1 MCFGNPIEATQA
13 GDITPTVICN
23 IVQLWA
29 NVEQDAL
36 DAITTRQAVR
46 LRNLDFTAESD
57 ILFITLPSGRRLT
70 YVKPQLGEN
79 RWGGTSIIYS
89 GVTTGRKWG
98 RLETAASSSRTSSTT
113 KSSSPMSAS
122 S

>member
-29 NVEQDAL
+29 NVEQDAP